1 MRFYFRAAA
10 ENLECYNPKEDF
22 AFIKK
27 IKIWT
32 NIFLFFD
39 GNLYDDPKF
48 R

>member
-27 IKIWT
+27 LKSGQT
-32 NIFLFFD
+32 FSFFD
-39 GNLYDDPKF
+39 GNLYYDPKF